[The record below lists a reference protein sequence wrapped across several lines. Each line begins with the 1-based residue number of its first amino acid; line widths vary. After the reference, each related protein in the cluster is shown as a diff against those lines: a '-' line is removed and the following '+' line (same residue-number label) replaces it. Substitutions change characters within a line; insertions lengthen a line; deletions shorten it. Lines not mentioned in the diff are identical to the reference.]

1 MSSPP
6 KISLIQRYFI
16 IHQKVT
22 YSWADMTP
30 ILSFTTIIPLSM
42 ENLKKS
48 VTSSVNLD
56 IPLIVKPLPI
66 SININ
71 LCSL

>member
-1 MSSPP
+1 MTVTSS
-6 KISLIQRYFI
+6 KYILFSVHYI
-16 IHQKVT
+16 IHQNVT

-48 VTSSVNLD
+48 VTSSAKFGYT
-56 IPLIVKPLPI
+56 PY
-66 SININ
+66 S
-71 LCSL
+71 

>member
-1 MSSPP
+1 MTSPP
-6 KISLIQRYFI
+6 QQYLLFSPKHYI

-42 ENLKKS
+42 ENFKKM
-48 VTSSVNLD
+48 LH
-56 IPLIVKPLPI
+56 PL
-66 SININ
+66 
-71 LCSL
+71 

>member
-1 MSSPP
+1 MTSPP
-6 KISLIQRYFI
+6 QNISYSAVHYI

-22 YSWADMTP
+22 YIWADVTP
-30 ILSFTTIIPLSM
+30 ILSFTAIIPLSM

-56 IPLIVKPLPI
+56 IPLIVKPLPHI
-66 SININ
+66 D
-71 LCSL
+71 

>member
-1 MSSPP
+1 
-6 KISLIQRYFI
+6 
-16 IHQKVT
+16 
-22 YSWADMTP
+22 MTP

-56 IPLIVKPLPI
+56 IPLEMTSPPQHI
-66 SININ
+66 SYSAFII
-71 LCSL
+71 SLAKKLHTVGLI